1 MHAAFGQF
9 YCALTILLSVVGLTI
24 DTGGVLL
31 GQEMQ
36 KDKPEGNTV
45 LTPFIVKSSWLKFG
59 VFDGRIL
66 AQDIRRTQSRS
77 LTLYHDSQEAEEH
90 LVVRVLPGKYH
101 IKYALQAP
109 EELLQLEYDI
119 AGVFFVR
126 REIAGVNVQLRQSA
140 TGPIRIQVEK
150 GDSIT
155 EYVST
160 RLWLGLMLMPE
171 LERKY
176 AVELLDRLCPGTHV
190 SLLYKEALSALKR
203 LSLSPLELQVSQIRT
218 LVALLDDESFAVRQ
232 QADRQLRSI
241 GRPLIGVLENVDY
254 SGLSVEQRTRLQ
266 LIVEKYKVVERDSVA
281 SIIASMRWNP
291 QLWQVLAADKHDGVL
306 AINSER
312 RLQQLIG
319 ERRGSEPIEA
329 LNAGKPLLLQL
340 R

>member
-119 AGVFFVR
+119 AGVFFAR

-203 LSLSPLELQVSQIRT
+203 LSLSPLELEVSQIRT

-291 QLWQVLAADKHDGVL
+291 QLWQGLAADKHDGVL
-306 AINSER
+306 AINSKR

>member
-1 MHAAFGQF
+1 
-9 YCALTILLSVVGLTI
+9 
-24 DTGGVLL
+24 
-31 GQEMQ
+31 
-36 KDKPEGNTV
+36 
-45 LTPFIVKSSWLKFG
+45 
-59 VFDGRIL
+59 
-66 AQDIRRTQSRS
+66 
-77 LTLYHDSQEAEEH
+77 
-90 LVVRVLPGKYH
+90 
-101 IKYALQAP
+101 
-109 EELLQLEYDI
+109 
-119 AGVFFVR
+119 
-126 REIAGVNVQLRQSA
+126 
-140 TGPIRIQVEK
+140 
-150 GDSIT
+150 
-155 EYVST
+155 
-160 RLWLGLMLMPE
+160 MLMPE

-329 LNAGKPLLLQL
+329 MNESKTILLQL

>member
-1 MHAAFGQF
+1 MHAAFCQF
-9 YCALTILLSVVGLTI
+9 YCALIILFCVVGLTI
-24 DTGGVLL
+24 ETGGVLL

-36 KDKPEGNTV
+36 KDKLKDDTV
-45 LTPFIVKSSWLKFG
+45 LIPFIVKSSWLKFG

-66 AQDIRRTQSRS
+66 AQDIRRTHSRS

-90 LVVRVLPGKYH
+90 LVVRALPGKYR
-101 IKYALQAP
+101 IKYALQTP
-109 EELLQLEYDI
+109 QELLQLEYDI
-119 AGVFFVR
+119 AGVLFVR
-126 REIAGVNVQLRQSA
+126 REIAGVNVQLRQST

-150 GDSIT
+150 GDSIS
-155 EYVST
+155 EYVSN

-171 LERKY
+171 SERKY
-176 AVELLDRLCPGTHV
+176 AVELMDRLCPGTHV
-190 SLLYKEALSALKR
+190 SLLYNEALSALKR
-203 LSLSPLELQVSQIRT
+203 LSFSPLQLEASQIRA

-241 GRPLIGVLENVDY
+241 GRPLLGVLENVDY
-254 SGLSVEQRTRLQ
+254 SGLSVEQRTRLR

-291 QLWQVLAADKHDGVL
+291 QLWQVFAADKHDGVL
-306 AINSER
+306 AINSKR

-319 ERRGSEPIEA
+319 EGRDPEVIEA
-329 LNAGKPLLLQL
+329 LNAGKPVLLKL